1 MLQNKKYDVIVLGN
15 VRHKRYSNPLK
26 VIDYPNLFALLDD
39 VVLDGVLVAVA
50 RHLLLD
56 VLVVRVLVLRRVL
69 QRCQSPQYFR
79 TCNSIFPYGPTGAL

>member
-1 MLQNKKYDVIVLGN
+1 MLQNKKYDVFVVDN

-39 VVLDGVLVAVA
+39 VVLNGVLVTVA

-56 VLVVRVLVLRRVL
+56 VLVVRVLVLRRKL
-69 QRCQSPQYFR
+69 E
-79 TCNSIFPYGPTGAL
+79 